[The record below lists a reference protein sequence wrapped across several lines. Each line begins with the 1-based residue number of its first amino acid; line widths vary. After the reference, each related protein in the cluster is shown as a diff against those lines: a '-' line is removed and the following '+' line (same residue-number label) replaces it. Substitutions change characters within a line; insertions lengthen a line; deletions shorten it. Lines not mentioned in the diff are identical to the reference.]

1 MLFKLNKPIHMNA
14 FVSRSASQSFTFVSA
29 ALARSDGDMGSA
41 GELAGRGRGHTGKD
55 RPQQRGAN

>member
-1 MLFKLNKPIHMNA
+1 MNA